1 MLVQV
6 DHVSKVYGG
15 NSAAKV
21 QALSDVSLTIEAG
34 EFVAIVGPSGSG
46 KSTLLSL
53 IGLLDRPTKGHI
65 IIAGQDATTLNE
77 NQRAIARRQIGFVFQ
92 DFQLIPILTAAENV
106 RLVMELS
113 GCKDALRRTVEVL
126 EAVGLGD
133 NMHRFPAQLSGG
145 EQQRVAI
152 ARALANRPR
161 LLLADEPTGNLDT
174 AKSREI
180 IDLLKHMSHEDNIT
194 LVVVSHNPQ
203 VAAAAERTL
212 HLLDGRLVK
221 GDNDVQ

>member
-34 EFVAIVGPSGSG
+34 KFIAIVGPSGSG

-53 IGLLDRPTKGHI
+53 IGLLDRPTEGRI
-65 IIAGQDATTLNE
+65 VIAGQDATTLNE
-77 NQRAIARRQIGFVFQ
+77 NRRAIARRQIGFVFQ

-106 RLVMELS
+106 RLVMELG
-113 GCKDALRRTVEVL
+113 GCKDVLRRTVEVL

-180 IDLLKHMSHEDNIT
+180 IDLLKQMSREDNIT
-194 LVVVSHNPQ
+194 LVVVSHNPE
-203 VAAAAERTL
+203 VAAAAERRL
-212 HLLDGRLVK
+212 HLLDGRLVE